1 MNDPSDEHGSTF
13 NHDKEVQMFRTVI
26 RKSNLLENP
35 HLKESVMSLDWQ
47 ELHPDLVNFMTVA
60 YQNFYKY
67 VNHGKDAELSPVFIT
82 LSDEEVFDD
91 VNSWTNNTTVV
102 ETQKLISYLQVSD
115 NYMLIYSMF
124 ANKH

>member
-1 MNDPSDEHGSTF
+1 
-13 NHDKEVQMFRTVI
+13 
-26 RKSNLLENP
+26 
-35 HLKESVMSLDWQ
+35 
-47 ELHPDLVNFMTVA
+47 MTVA